1 MLQQPQVVH
10 FQQQPQHQ
18 QQHSHTAAGAA
29 SQRQLPPD
37 AGLAEAWRAQH
48 AAAISQWRLL
58 SQPGQDETSCI
69 ILSCSSSQQLLG
81 VAQELLKQPASKWH
95 YARLAAMAAV
105 LTAPQQTSAVGASQQ
120 ATIQQQQQ
128 HNAAA
133 GQDLDLF
140 VHWRGS
146 NGNGSGSSSSSG
158 VAAQVQHW
166 QLGQHSSPVEQQQQ
180 QQYGPC
186 AHTQLAC
193 KVMEAVTAPCA
204 SSGVPALH
212 AMWGTQLTEVLHA
225 VQLLQQQ
232 QPGHSTLSE
241 QHQPQLGS
249 LLKLLPLL
257 QRQQQRLQQVLAAMP
272 EPALLSAVHGCTSV
286 QQLQSVVAL
295 AGEWFSPL
303 QLKAGFVQLARL
315 VPASSSSS
323 SIVVDVWQQLLAVL
337 PLHLPALQPHQCASI
352 LWSMGQLQ
360 PTLGTSSGST
370 EAASA
375 SSSGSG
381 SARQLIDVQQ
391 QLLQG
396 ALAGLERLNP
406 RVCAQLLHGAARLQ
420 LQLPAGSLQ
429 VLQQHTQQQLQ
440 LCDPQAL
447 ACMLWSFATLHSS
460 GSSPGPNP
468 DWLAAFYSSSWRWL
482 QQSSSA
488 PSHSSSN
495 SNSTFSPHWQ
505 QRQER
510 QQQWQHK
517 DVAVCFEPVELS
529 SLLTAVCRLQLQPP
543 SGWLAAVADSSSRQI
558 GSFQQQELGLVL
570 WGFAR
575 LQYAPPRGFI
585 TAAASRLQQLGPGGF
600 DPQVLSLLIYGA
612 TRLLCWHQPCEQQLL
627 RGCERQVLAGGVAQ
641 LGQWSGHDLALLAWS
656 LGRQQQQQQQ
666 KQQGRQQAQ
675 LLGDVLLPALVQAST
690 AKLLQQQQFTPQG
703 VSMLLWGLGTV
714 LQASV
719 AEAARSRGREAS
731 SSTSTSGSN
740 GTSSS
745 SAQPVPQN
753 QQQEQQASAAALP
766 DQAML
771 VALLEAAS
779 VAVTQHAKAFSGHE
793 LSQLVWGIGALA
805 RQAAFPA
812 HHTSSSS
819 SSRSSSVVSTPGRRG
834 PLPVPAAAECLDLL
848 FCQLLD
854 ASDHLSNY
862 QLAAA
867 LQGFCWAH
875 HPRGLDLLH
884 LALQSRA
891 RNARA
896 AAVQPQELLL
906 FLRACTTYKYVP
918 EGSAWAGVV
927 AAADRVRTQLRPDE
941 LAQLLNLLGKLQMQS
956 NRRARQRAAQAAA
969 ASAAEAAAAVSAWQT
984 KHEQRRQAWMST
996 YHQKQ
1001 QVLQHVAFEPLVP
1014 QVLLEQLVV
1023 QAAGCCFQHCSS
1035 RDVSLMLWGVSHL
1048 QRQHQ
1053 HQLLSLPL
1061 QQQHHQ
1067 WAGPDSS
1074 TSAAT
1079 HAGPLAPLLGAVYP
1093 YTLQQLT
1100 SFAPGNLATLL
1111 YALHRLRA
1119 RPEGAWLQ
1127 AVALHFDEG
1136 RLSSMDGQ
1144 SLAVLGL
1151 ALAGLNWVPPKAWLG
1166 SYVRAVAAADRRGV
1180 LVTTWQRRCISNSLA
1195 ALNPLAGHLWLP

>member
-18 QQHSHTAAGAA
+18 QQHSHTAAGVA
-29 SQRQLPPD
+29 SERQLPPD

-105 LTAPQQTSAVGASQQ
+105 LTAPQPASAVGASQL
-120 ATIQQQQQ
+120 AAIQQQQQ
-128 HNAAA
+128 LQQHFAAS
-133 GQDLDLF
+133 GHG
-140 VHWRGS
+140 VGHVMHMKGS
-146 NGNGSGSSSSSG
+146 NGHSSSSSSSG
-158 VAAQVQHW
+158 VAAHVQHW
-166 QLGQHSSPVEQQQQ
+166 QLGQHLSYLEQQQQ
-180 QQYGPC
+180 QQQQDPC
-186 AHTQLAC
+186 AHTQLVC
-193 KVMEAVTAPCA
+193 TVLEAIAAPCA

-212 AMWGTQLTEVLHA
+212 AMWGAHLAEVLHA
-225 VQLLQQQ
+225 VQLLLLQQQQ
-232 QPGHSTLSE
+232 QPGHSTPSQ
-241 QHQPQLGS
+241 QHQQQLES
-249 LLKLLPLL
+249 LLQLPPLL
-257 QRQQQRLQQVLAAMP
+257 QRQQQQRLRQVLAAMP

-286 QQLQSVVAL
+286 QQLQSVVTL

-323 SIVVDVWQQLLAVL
+323 SGADVWQQLLAL
-337 PLHLPALQPHQCASI
+337 LQRQLSALQPHQCASI

-360 PTLGTSSGST
+360 PIFGTSSGRT
-370 EAASA
+370 EAASI
-375 SSSGSG
+375 SNGS
-381 SARQLIDVQQ
+381 SARQLVDVQQ
-391 QLLQG
+391 QLLHG
-396 ALAGLERLNP
+396 ALAGLEMLNP

-460 GSSPGPNP
+460 GSSPGPTP
-468 DWLAAFYSSSWRWL
+468 DWLVAFYSSSWRWL
-482 QQSSSA
+482 QQGSST
-488 PSHSSSN
+488 PSHSSGSGN
-495 SNSTFSPHWQ
+495 SNGTHDPHFQ
-505 QRQER
+505 QQER
-510 QQQWQHK
+510 EQQWQRK
-517 DVAVCFEPVELS
+517 DAVVCFEPVELS

-543 SGWLAAVADSSSRQI
+543 SGWLSAVADSSSRQM
-558 GSFQQQELGLVL
+558 GAFQQQELGLVL

-575 LQYAPPRGFI
+575 LQYAPPRGFT
-585 TAAASRLQQLGPGGF
+585 TAAAARLQQLGLGGF

-612 TRLLCWHQPCEQQLL
+612 TQLLCWQQPGEQQLMQ
-627 RGCERQVLAGGVAQ
+627 GCERQVLAECVTQ
-641 LGQWSGHDLALLAWS
+641 LGQWGGHDLALLAWS
-656 LGRQQQQQQQ
+656 VGKQQQQ
-666 KQQGRQQAQ
+666 KQQQQGGQRGQ

-719 AEAARSRGREAS
+719 AEATRSRGRGANS
-731 SSTSTSGSN
+731 TTSTSGSN

-745 SAQPVPQN
+745 GVQPAPQ
-753 QQQEQQASAAALP
+753 QQQEERQASTAALP

-779 VAVTQHAKAFSGHE
+779 AAVAQHAKAFSGHE
-793 LSQLVWGIGALA
+793 LSQLVWGIGAVA
-805 RQAAFPA
+805 RQPAFPA
-812 HHTSSSS
+812 HPTSSSS
-819 SSRSSSVVSTPGRRG
+819 SSRSSRVVSNPGHRG
-834 PLPVPAAAECLDLL
+834 PLPVPAAAECLDIL

-867 LQGFCWAH
+867 LQGFCWAQ

-906 FLRACTTYKYVP
+906 FLRACITYKYVP

-927 AAADRVRTQLRPDE
+927 AAADRVRQQLRPDE
-941 LAQLLNLLGKLQMQS
+941 VAQLLYLLGKLQMQS

-969 ASAAEAAAAVSAWQT
+969 ASEAAAVSAWQT

-1001 QVLQHVAFEPLVP
+1001 QVLQHVVFEPLVP
-1014 QVLLEQLVV
+1014 QSLLEQLVA
-1023 QAAGCCFQHCSS
+1023 QAGGCCFQHCSS

-1048 QRQHQ
+1048 QRQH
-1053 HQLLSLPL
+1053 HQQ

-1079 HAGPLAPLLGAVYP
+1079 QAGPLAPLAPLLGAVYP
-1093 YTLQQLT
+1093 YTLQQLG

-1136 RLSSMDGQ
+1136 HLGSMDGQ

-1166 SYVRAVAAADRRGV
+1166 GYVRAVAAADRRGV

-1195 ALNPLAGHLWLP
+1195 ALNPLAGHAWLP